1 MTALVRVTAFGVLAT
16 LGVLL
21 APLPRDASAAASA
34 TLTGQWTITI
44 STEQGD
50 FDTNWDLTQH
60 DDGTLT
66 GDIEGRQGSAE
77 AGGGW
82 VKDDAFGFSVSRDFQ
97 EQSFEIDYEG
107 TFSDDALEGTLTA
120 GGGQFTAEFT
130 GVRAG
135 GDDR

>member
-1 MTALVRVTAFGVLAT
+1 MKTLLRVST
-16 LGVLL
+16 LGLLVVLGVML
-21 APLPRDASAAASA
+21 APRPRDAAAASSA

-77 AGGGW
+77 AAGGW

-120 GGGQFTAEFT
+120 GGGQFTADFT